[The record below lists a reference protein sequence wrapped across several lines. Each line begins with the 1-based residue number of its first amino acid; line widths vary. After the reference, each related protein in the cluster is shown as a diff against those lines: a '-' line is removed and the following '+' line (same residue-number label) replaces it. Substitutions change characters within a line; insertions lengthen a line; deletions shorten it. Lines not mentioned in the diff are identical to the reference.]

1 MDIVPVDE
9 HNVVRLQFITCS
21 LYKITHVS
29 SQKNSDLVKFMI
41 MKFKFICQLVFE
53 MKNAEI
59 AVEITA
65 FAIFFDWVS
74 VRHGQE
80 SPFFACKSC
89 SIFNI
94 QHYLQYKKH
103 FIYISDKKCL
113 I

>member
-1 MDIVPVDE
+1 MYKRQ
-9 HNVVRLQFITCS
+9 VVRLQFITRS

-74 VRHGQE
+74 AVSYTHLYRGAVAPQ
-80 SPFFACKSC
+80 CGD
-89 SIFNI
+89 
-94 QHYLQYKKH
+94 LG
-103 FIYISDKKCL
+103 
-113 I
+113 